1 MCVETD
7 KLEGRIFILFSSS
20 LTYFRQL
27 LGYPLPQVG
36 VAFLS
41 KEIKD
46 TFEFDGKTEPLLA
59 YLEYV
64 LQGEARQNLHLTRLP
79 GFSHKPFEGGT
90 VRVTP
95 EESYL
100 CPRLRYF
107 GPYQRDLVSWLQGYQ
122 YTIQSGRFSHH
133 QIKKEDPLKVPR
145 SSLALLSTPI
155 FTRAVLPFLA
165 DTGLNLSLPREI
177 FASASTSDRLSS
189 FVKKEILQ
197 RNKEKTG
204 HPLWVSKFRFDDSEP
219 PPRRSNGSR
228 EAVRRGTKAGS
239 ETPKAWNSSRAH
251 RVHPYWTDNLKYV
264 C

>member
-1 MCVETD
+1 MCVNNQVRK
-7 KLEGRIFILFSSS
+7 KLRVISFSYLELVSQRKGDQRS
-20 LTYFRQL
+20 QF
-27 LGYPLPQVG
+27 G
-36 VAFLS
+36 VVFLS

-46 TFEFDGKTEPLLA
+46 TFEFDGRTELQLA
-59 YLEYV
+59 NLEYV
-64 LQGEARQNLHLTRLP
+64 LQEEARQNLHPTRLP

-155 FTRAVLPFLA
+155 STRAVLPFLA
-165 DTGLNLSLPREI
+165 DTGLGLSCKREI
-177 FASASTSDRLSS
+177 SASASTSDRLSS